1 MAHYDDEEEI
11 IHAKVVLLGSAGVGK
26 TCLVIKYKTG
36 NFPTMATPT
45 IGASYMA
52 KTVKVNNKHK
62 LKLQMW
68 DTAGQERFASMASL
82 YYRGADAA
90 ILVFDCTIPKSLD
103 SVRKWVTEL
112 QEHVDVSEDI
122 VLILA
127 ANKCDLTDANSK
139 QSKDLMSQASEYAE
153 QIGAKLWKTS
163 AKASI
168 NINELFTDVANSIY
182 SIKISNGSMLSDDDL
197 NGNGQNIIF
206 EDPAERNK
214 KCCK

>member
-1 MAHYDDEEEI
+1 
-11 IHAKVVLLGSAGVGK
+11 
-26 TCLVIKYKTG
+26 
-36 NFPTMATPT
+36 MATPT

-52 KTVKVNNKHK
+52 KTVQLSKTHK

-90 ILVFDCTIPKSLD
+90 VLVFDCTVPKSLQ
-103 SVRKWVTEL
+103 SVKNWVKEL

-127 ANKCDLTDANSK
+127 ANKCDLS
-139 QSKDLMSQASEYAE
+139 
-153 QIGAKLWKTS
+153 S

-168 NINELFTDVANSIY
+168 NIEQMFSDVANSIFTT
-182 SIKISNGSMLSDDDL
+182 KMTNGSMLSDD
-197 NGNGQNIIF
+197 
-206 EDPAERNK
+206 
-214 KCCK
+214 

>member
-1 MAHYDDEEEI
+1 
-11 IHAKVVLLGSAGVGK
+11 
-26 TCLVIKYKTG
+26 
-36 NFPTMATPT
+36 MATPT

-52 KTVKVNNKHK
+52 KTVQVSKTHK

-90 ILVFDCTIPKSLD
+90 ILVFDCTVPKSLQ
-103 SVRKWVTEL
+103 SVKNWVKEL

-127 ANKCDLTDANSK
+127 ANKCDLSGANSK
-139 QSKDLMSQASEYAE
+139 ESKSLMNEASEYAKE
-153 QIGAKLWKTS
+153 IGAKLWKTS

-168 NINELFTDVANSIY
+168 NINEMFNDVAQSIY
-182 SIKISNGSMLSDDDL
+182 TIKTTNGSMLSDDD
-197 NGNGQNIIF
+197 GNGQKIIF
-206 EDPAERNK
+206 DDPKDNKKK
-214 KCCK
+214 KCCGSN

>member
-1 MAHYDDEEEI
+1 MAQYGDEDDEV

-52 KTVKVNNKHK
+52 KTVQVSKTHK

-90 ILVFDCTIPKSLD
+90 VLVFDCTEPKSLQ
-103 SVRKWVTEL
+103 SVKKWVKEL
-112 QEHVDVSEDI
+112 QEHIDVSEDI

-127 ANKCDLTDANSK
+127 ANKCDLSEANSK
-139 QSKDLMSQASEYAE
+139 SSKDLMKEASEYAE
-153 QIGAKLWKTS
+153 EIGAKLWKTS

-168 NINELFTDVANSIY
+168 NINEMFNDVAQSIY
-182 SIKISNGSMLSDDDL
+182 TIKTANGMLSDDDMNS
-197 NGNGQNIIF
+197 NGTKIIF
-206 EDPAERNK
+206 DDKSFNE
-214 KCCK
+214 

>member
-1 MAHYDDEEEI
+1 MNPYDDSDEEV

-52 KTVKVNNKHK
+52 KTVQVSKTHK

-90 ILVFDCTIPKSLD
+90 ILTFDCTSPSSLD
-103 SVRKWVTEL
+103 AVKKWVQEL
-112 QEHVDVSEDI
+112 QDHVDVSDEI

-127 ANKCDLTDANSK
+127 ANKCDLSTANSK
-139 QSKDLMSQASEYAE
+139 ENKQLMAGATAYA
-153 QIGAKLWKTS
+153 QDIGAKLWKTS
-163 AKASI
+163 AKAAI
-168 NINELFTDVANSIY
+168 NINEMFNDVAQSIY
-182 SIKISNGSMLSDDDL
+182 AIKTAHGSMLSDDDD
-197 NGNGQNIIF
+197 GQKIIF
-206 EDPAERNK
+206 DDPRDRK
-214 KCCK
+214 KRKCCK

>member
-1 MAHYDDEEEI
+1 MAQYDDADDEV

-52 KTVKVNNKHK
+52 KTVQVSKTHK

-90 ILVFDCTIPKSLD
+90 ILTFDCTTPSSLD
-103 SVRKWVTEL
+103 SVKNWVQEL
-112 QEHVDVSEDI
+112 QDHVDVSDEI

-127 ANKCDLTDANSK
+127 ANKCDLAAASTKESK
-139 QSKDLMSQASEYAE
+139 ELLSEAAQYA
-153 QIGAKLWKTS
+153 QDIGAKLWKTS

-168 NINELFTDVANSIY
+168 NINEMFNDVAQSIY
-182 SIKISNGSMLSDDDL
+182 SIKTANGNMSDDD
-197 NGNGQNIIF
+197 GHRIVF
-206 EDPAERNK
+206 DDPRDKNKK
-214 KCCK
+214 KCCGK

>member
-1 MAHYDDEEEI
+1 MNAYDEDDDEI

-52 KTVKVNNKHK
+52 KTVQVNKTHK

-90 ILVFDCTIPKSLD
+90 ILVFDCTVPESLL
-103 SVRKWVTEL
+103 SVRNWVKEL
-112 QEHVDVSEDI
+112 QDHVDVSEDI

-127 ANKCDLTDANSK
+127 ANKCDLQAANSEESK
-139 QSKDLMSQASEYAE
+139 QLMAEATDYAKD
-153 QIGAKLWKTS
+153 IGARLWRTS

-168 NINELFTDVANSIY
+168 NINEMFNDVAESIY
-182 SIKISNGSMLSDDDL
+182 TIKTTNGSMLSDDDDH
-197 NGNGQNIIF
+197 GNRIIF
-206 EDPAERNK
+206 EDPKQKNK
-214 KCCK
+214 KCCG

>member
-1 MAHYDDEEEI
+1 MSNYGDDDDEI

-52 KTVKVNNKHK
+52 KKVQVSKTHQ

-90 ILVFDCTIPKSLD
+90 ILVFDCIEPKSLQ
-103 SVRKWVTEL
+103 SVRNWVKEL

-127 ANKCDLTDANSK
+127 ANKCDLSASNSK
-139 QSKDLMSQASEYAE
+139 ESRNLMAEATEYAQE
-153 QIGAKLWKTS
+153 IGAVLWKTS

-168 NINELFTDVANSIY
+168 NINEMFNDVAQSIY
-182 SIKISNGSMLSDDDL
+182 TIKSTNGSMISDDD
-197 NGNGQNIIF
+197 NG
-206 EDPAERNK
+206 
-214 KCCK
+214 